1 MSHLRTGH
9 IHTEEDKQR
18 LLVRLKKIAG
28 QVAGI
33 QKMVGND
40 QDCPDVLMQVVAVRK
55 ALKSFGQEVLHQHAH
70 QCIEKASDPKESQ
83 RKLTEL
89 LAVLERYTE

>member
-9 IHTEEDKQR
+9 VHPEEDKKR
-18 LLVRLKKIAG
+18 LLLRLKKISG

-33 QKMVGND
+33 QKMIENGE
-40 QDCPDVLMQVVAVRK
+40 DCPDVLMQVVAVRK
-55 ALKSFGQEVLHQHAH
+55 ALKSFGQEILHAH
-70 QCIEKASDPKESQ
+70 THECIEHAADAKEGH

-89 LAVLERYTE
+89 LAVIERYTE